1 MNRSDPTPPT
11 APAVALAETPA
22 LVVVLLAG
30 FLLAVFGTYWDDAWH
45 TEEGRDGFLIAPH
58 VTLYAGISLAGVALT
73 GWAAIAARA
82 VGLREAAQRP
92 GLLLALVGVAGTLL
106 AAPIDNG
113 WHLAFGRDAVIW
125 SPPHMLGI
133 AGTLAIGAAVLLE
146 LSGSGRRWA
155 AVAQTAAAGAVL
167 AAAAMPVLE
176 YETDVPQ
183 FDVVFY
189 LPVLALGAAFALSLV
204 QRALVGSWPAAR
216 AAVAYM
222 LTVAVIAVV
231 MLAASMPAPLLPLL
245 VVPAMVL
252 DWARARGLSRTL
264 TATWFAGSLY
274 AVYVPYLDLLKNDV
288 FVDFEAVLIGLPLA
302 IAGCWLSIAF
312 VEGRAPRSLPPST
325 AVAAGYAM
333 AVLVVSALA
342 TATPALG
349 HDPGQG
355 PVAGTARWS
364 ASSIGDAARLEVE
377 LPDAAGCD
385 DVRPVRVVARRAGV
399 ELTGQLERVGN
410 CRYRGA
416 VQLEDRGR
424 WFLYAEFE
432 RGSEML
438 ETWLPIHAGDPEE
451 VVDSRVLYVPPQDEA
466 SWLKLPVGLL
476 LYAGVAGLL
485 MATGRIYRSRPA
497 PAAS

>member
-1 MNRSDPTPPT
+1 M
-11 APAVALAETPA
+11 PA
-22 LVVVLLAG
+22 LVVVLLGG

-58 VTLYAGISLAGVALT
+58 LTLYAGISLSGLALA

-82 VGLREAAQRP
+82 VGLREAARRP
-92 GLLLALVGVAGTLL
+92 GLVLALIGVGVTLL

-155 AVAQTAAAGAVL
+155 AIAQTAAGAAVL

-189 LPVLALGAAFALSLV
+189 LPVLALGSAFALALV

-222 LTVAVIAVV
+222 LTVAVVAVV
-231 MLAASMPAPLLPLL
+231 LLAASMPAPLLPLL
-245 VVPAMVL
+245 VVPAMAL
-252 DWARARGLSRTL
+252 DWARARGMSRTL
-264 TATWFAGSLY
+264 TATLFAGSLY
-274 AVYVPYLDLLKNDV
+274 GVYVPYLDLLKNDV
-288 FVDFEAVLIGLPLA
+288 FVDFDAVLIGLPLA
-302 IAGCWLSIAF
+302 VAGSWLSIASA
-312 VEGRAPRSLPPST
+312 EGRPPRSRPPGV

-333 AVLVVSALA
+333 VVLVVSAFA
-342 TATPALG
+342 AATPAVG

-355 PVAGTARWS
+355 SVAGMARWS
-364 ASSIGDAARLEVE
+364 ASSTGDAARLEVE
-377 LPDAAGCD
+377 LTDGAGCAEI
-385 DVRPVRVVARRAGV
+385 RPVGVTARRAGV
-399 ELTGQLERVGN
+399 ELAGRLERIGN

-424 WFLYAEFE
+424 WFLYAEFD
-432 RGSEML
+432 RDNEML
-438 ETWLPIHAGDPEE
+438 ESWLPIHAGDPEE
-451 VVDSRVLYVPPQDEA
+451 VVDSRALYVPPQDEA
-466 SWLKLPVGLL
+466 SWLKLPVGLV
-476 LYAGVAGLL
+476 LYAGVAALL
-485 MATGRIYRSRPA
+485 IGIGRIYRPRPT